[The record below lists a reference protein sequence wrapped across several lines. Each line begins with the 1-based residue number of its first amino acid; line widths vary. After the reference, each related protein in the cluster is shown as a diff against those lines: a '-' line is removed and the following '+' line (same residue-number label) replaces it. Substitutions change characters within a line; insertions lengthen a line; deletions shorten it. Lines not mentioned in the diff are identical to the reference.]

1 MNSCAKRCKSYG
13 VLFAVMFVAAL
24 LVAIY
29 YCNLKTGFHVDEL
42 WTFGLSN
49 SFIFHIFLGKQYGCQ
64 LDGSYV
70 HSVLFDS

>member
-1 MNSCAKRCKSYG
+1 MNSCAKRCKFYG

-49 SFIFHIFLGKQYGCQ
+49 SFYFPHIFGKTIWMPTGWI
-64 LDGSYV
+64 LRSF
-70 HSVLFDS
+70 SLI